1 MSFYNET
8 SLPAVTDFLSNK
20 LVVYQD
26 KVGSTPLLTLGSGN
40 REKLTIQ
47 STYISGTKNLEKVD
61 FTTTTNSSSSHDGR
75 MVFNVDSIK
84 ILEIND
90 TGLMVIGT
98 TNISSNLNIQGR
110 LNVSNTSFFKTTN
123 IAGNLSVIGSVNL
136 GSTLKLSGDYLN
148 FGSQSGTSGYGFKN
162 N

>member
-1 MSFYNET
+1 MSFYNKT
-8 SLPAVTDFLSNK
+8 TLPKVTDFLSNK
-20 LVVYQD
+20 LAVYQN
-26 KVGSTPLLTLGSGN
+26 KVDSTPEVSLGSSN
-40 REKLTIQ
+40 DDRLIIK
-47 STYISGTKNLEKVD
+47 STYKTGTKNLEKVD
-61 FTTTTNSSSSHDGR
+61 FTTTTSSSSNHDGR
-75 MVFNVDSIK
+75 MIFNVDSIK

-90 TGLMVIGT
+90 SGLMVTGT

-148 FGSQSGTSGYGFKN
+148 FGSQSGTSGYG
-162 N
+162 